1 MFQVMK
7 RFHASYQ
14 NKTIKTDTHLGMVKL
29 LFAAYFKENMVMGT
43 FLFRRTPIENTW
55 ILKMQCRCVQKVMK
69 KAMITE
75 SSSGRSSEYTH
86 LISTIFNFKEIIIP
100 ILRIYL
106 QLFFSFSTLICFIS
120 WTLNYLRD
128 HW

>member
-1 MFQVMK
+1 MK
-7 RFHASYQ
+7 RFHALYQ
-14 NKTIKTDTHLGMVKL
+14 NKAIKTDTHLGMVRL

-55 ILKMQCRCVQKVMK
+55 MLKMQCRCVQKVMK

-106 QLFFSFSTLICFIS
+106 QLLYFSYPYWYVSFHEHWPIWGTL
-120 WTLNYLRD
+120 D
-128 HW
+128 K

>member
-1 MFQVMK
+1 MK
-7 RFHASYQ
+7 RFHTLYQ
-14 NKTIKTDTHLGMVKL
+14 NNAIKTDTHLGMVKL

-55 ILKMQCRCVQKVMK
+55 MLKLQSRCVQKMMK

-86 LISTIFNFKEIIIP
+86 LISAIFNFKEIIIP
-100 ILRIYL
+100 ILCIYL
-106 QLFFSFSTLICFIS
+106 QSFFSFPYWYVSFHE
-120 WTLNYLRD
+120 
-128 HW
+128 HWPIWGVHDR

>member
-43 FLFRRTPIENTW
+43 FLFRRTPIENT
-55 ILKMQCRCVQKVMK
+55 
-69 KAMITE
+69 
-75 SSSGRSSEYTH
+75 
-86 LISTIFNFKEIIIP
+86 
-100 ILRIYL
+100 
-106 QLFFSFSTLICFIS
+106 
-120 WTLNYLRD
+120 
-128 HW
+128 